1 MYNTVISP
9 LDSIDVSFAH
19 YVNKRKTS
27 EQEHMIDG
35 VPDYSFALDR
45 ELRSKLL
52 NIPHFYSLCKKIT
65 STDAARYI
73 QMINQGALAVGPDQF
88 PEIYQMG
95 VECAHK
101 LGIGVPNIFVLNS
114 PGEMNVK
121 TIPADDASPV
131 IVLYSAIIERTTPG
145 ELKAVI
151 AHECGHIHN
160 EHSVMQAIVDRILSG
175 FTGSFAGNLGA
186 VLSAANIA
194 LMKSWDRACEIT
206 ADRAAMICADNIEDA
221 IGLDSKLLSGGLIG
235 DKYSVNIDAL
245 RGQLE
250 MTLNNPSKIA
260 EMFTDHPSTV
270 RRIFAEKE
278 FEECEIFYK
287 WRPELKRIGGTVR
300 SKEETD
306 ARCKKILNIL
316 NNK

>member
-1 MYNTVISP
+1 MYNTTKSP
-9 LDSIDVSFAH
+9 LDNIDVSFAN

-27 EQEHMIDG
+27 DQEHMING
-35 VPDYSFALDR
+35 VPDYSFALDY
-45 ELRSKLL
+45 ELRAKLL
-52 NIPHFYSLCKKIT
+52 NIPHFYSISKKIT
-65 STDAARYI
+65 STFVAQEI
-73 QMINQGALAVGPDQF
+73 QALNQQALAVGPNQF

-114 PGEMNVK
+114 PGTMNAY
-121 TIPADDASPV
+121 TIAADDASPI

-160 EHSVMQAIVDRILSG
+160 NHGVMKTVVNCILNG
-175 FTGSFAGNLGA
+175 FTGTLGFA
-186 VLSAANIA
+186 LSVANMA
-194 LMKSWDRACEIT
+194 LMQLWTRAGEVT
-206 ADRAAMICADNIEDA
+206 ADRAAMICADNVEDS
-221 IGLDSKLLSGGLIG
+221 INVESRLLTGGLMG

-245 RGQLE
+245 REQLE
-250 MTLNNPSKIA
+250 ITMNNPSKIQ
-260 EMFTDHPSTV
+260 EILSDHPSAV

-278 FEECEIFYK
+278 FEECETFYK
-287 WRPELKRIGGTVR
+287 WRPELKRIDGIVR

-306 ARCKKILNIL
+306 ARCKKLINIL
-316 NNK
+316 DNK